1 MTPRSTGL
9 VTFAGLFVAAGFA
22 VFFFA
27 VKHQPWLASVAPFGE
42 DPYDSVG
49 SFAVQ
54 LAGVAASIAVLRVLA
69 RASGAPRVPLNSTSL
84 CLRAVIITLLA
95 IFITAVADLVAL
107 LRYPNSWWHSSIG
120 KGLALTLALVLVT
133 VVVGVGRL
141 LSSARETGGN
151 YSSSRWFAAAAVTA
165 VVAFSLWIYPE
176 AWHRSIAGAVITAV
190 FGMGVMFAAVWSL
203 AVLILPG
210 EVSDDHDVLDDLS
223 ALWEWVPLGRAETRA
238 RRRSCC
244 QNVAQWLR
252 AHRALS
258 VVLVATAIGLG
269 LMLVEV
275 LGEGLPE
282 ATSRRLLVVG
292 VFTGVEALGVVLGYA
307 LFLGLLSLSTP
318 SDRASV
324 FPERRGDDI

>member
-1 MTPRSTGL
+1 MENGHGSAGHLWHHAWRCHRFAHIFPQPNNEQNAYQVAEDGWRCEFCFALQVFWSSVVFLSSDKPSMTPRSTGL

-120 KGLALTLALVLVT
+120 
-133 VVVGVGRL
+133 
-141 LSSARETGGN
+141 
-151 YSSSRWFAAAAVTA
+151 
-165 VVAFSLWIYPE
+165 
-176 AWHRSIAGAVITAV
+176 
-190 FGMGVMFAAVWSL
+190 
-203 AVLILPG
+203 
-210 EVSDDHDVLDDLS
+210 
-223 ALWEWVPLGRAETRA
+223 
-238 RRRSCC
+238 
-244 QNVAQWLR
+244 
-252 AHRALS
+252 
-258 VVLVATAIGLG
+258 
-269 LMLVEV
+269 
-275 LGEGLPE
+275 
-282 ATSRRLLVVG
+282 
-292 VFTGVEALGVVLGYA
+292 
-307 LFLGLLSLSTP
+307 
-318 SDRASV
+318 
-324 FPERRGDDI
+324 

>member
-1 MTPRSTGL
+1 MTPRSTSL

-22 VFFFA
+22 IFFFA
-27 VKHQPWLASVAPFGE
+27 AKHQPWLASVAPFAE

-69 RASGAPRVPLNSTSL
+69 WSSGAPRIPLNSSSL

-95 IFITAVADLVAL
+95 VFITAVADFVAL

-120 KGLALTLALVLVT
+120 KGLTLTLALVLVT
-133 VVVGVGRL
+133 VVVGLGRL
-141 LSSARETGGN
+141 LSSARKTGGN
-151 YSSSRWFAAAAVTA
+151 HSSSRWLAAGAVAA

-176 AWHRSIAGAVITAV
+176 AWRRSVAGAVITAI

-210 EVSDDHDVLDDLS
+210 EVNDDHDLLGDLS
-223 ALWEWVPLGRAETRA
+223 ALWEWVPLGRAKTRS
-238 RRRSCC
+238 RRRSCG
-244 QNVAQWLR
+244 QNVAQRLR
-252 AHRALS
+252 AHRTRS

-282 ATSRRLLVVG
+282 APNRRFLVVG
-292 VFTGVEALGVVLGYA
+292 IFTGVEALGVVLGYA
-307 LFLGLLSLSTP
+307 LFIDLLSLSRP
-318 SDRASV
+318 NDRTSV
-324 FPERRGDDI
+324 FQERRGEDT